1 MAWRLA
7 KSLEVLR
14 DQINKAYPNRSKK
27 SDGTIGDAAHAS
39 RKSDHNPWV
48 KSNGLGV
55 VTAIDITHDPANGVD
70 GHVLSRQLADDPRT
84 KYVIYNF
91 QIYRSYKPKLGWAS
105 YSGTNPHVH
114 HVHLSVRPELMD
126 QTTPWPIS
134 GKLTLRRGDRGEV
147 VKELQQKLLIEADG
161 IFGYGTENAVKK
173 FQQLHGLKV
182 DGAVGAEVWGRL
194 KQQ

>member
-1 MAWRLA
+1 MSWRLA
-7 KSLEVLR
+7 TSLAVLR
-14 DQINKAYPNRSKK
+14 EQINKAYPKRSKK
-27 SDGTIGDAAHAS
+27 SDGTIGDTAHAS

-48 KSNGLGV
+48 KSGGIGV

-70 GHVLSRQLADDPRT
+70 GHVLSRQLAADPRT

-114 HVHLSVRPELMD
+114 HVHLSVKPESMD
-126 QTTPWPIS
+126 QTTPWAIDSTPI
-134 GKLTLRRGDRGEV
+134 LRRGDRGEA
-147 VKELQQKLLIEADG
+147 VKDLQRKLLIEVDG

-173 FQQLHGLKV
+173 FQQANGQKV
-182 DGAVGAEVWGRL
+182 DGIVGDEVWERL
-194 KQQ
+194 KQ